1 MDMVMG
7 MEFLEKNRI
16 KQKSGKVCYNS
27 TKSDTLFLLYRNMQ
41 EQKK

>member
-16 KQKSGKVCYNS
+16 KQKLVVGVGFFEMRKG
-27 TKSDTLFLLYRNMQ
+27 D
-41 EQKK
+41 

>member
-16 KQKSGKVCYNS
+16 NLL
-27 TKSDTLFLLYRNMQ
+27 TLHNFRVIIRHL
-41 EQKK
+41 EE

>member
-16 KQKSGKVCYNS
+16 KQKLVVEGGFRIAEWVIKISMK
-27 TKSDTLFLLYRNMQ
+27 TI
-41 EQKK
+41 

>member
-16 KQKSGKVCYNS
+16 KQKLVVGVGFSNCGMVIRISMK
-27 TKSDTLFLLYRNMQ
+27 TI
-41 EQKK
+41 

>member
-16 KQKSGKVCYNS
+16 KQKLVTKYIPATVC
-27 TKSDTLFLLYRNMQ
+27 TFLY
-41 EQKK
+41 

>member
-16 KQKSGKVCYNS
+16 KQKLVVGVGFFE
-27 TKSDTLFLLYRNMQ
+27 LRNG
-41 EQKK
+41 E

>member
-16 KQKSGKVCYNS
+16 KQKLVVGGGFFELRNS
-27 TKSDTLFLLYRNMQ
+27 D
-41 EQKK
+41 